1 MQNCIYSL
9 LREYLDIIFKC
20 NILILRNEAVILFKK
35 KFSYIKQQDLKDCG
49 PACLAMISR
58 YHGFK
63 MSISK
68 IREIAGT
75 DLEGTNIKGLIEAG
89 EKLGFEV
96 KAAKAT
102 KPDDLKEIPLP
113 AIAHVIVN
121 GGLLHYV
128 VIHKVKDN
136 KIYIADP
143 EKGLVTYLIE
153 EFCPMWTGILVL
165 MNPTEKF
172 QKGKES
178 QGTFS
183 RFALLLKQ
191 QTNLLVPLF
200 FASIFF
206 NLFGLLGAFY
216 FKFLIDDIVTN
227 QLLQTLHIVSIGI
240 IILYIFKVILSYFR
254 THLILYLSRRIDIQ
268 LMLGYYRH
276 VVGLPM
282 NFFETRKVGEIISR
296 FMDAS
301 KIRDALSTVTVTLM
315 IDTLMVTLGA
325 ILLYIHSPLLFGVT
339 LLLVPFYIGIIFAF
353 HKPYQSINHKE
364 MESNAKLNSY
374 LVESLNG
381 ISTVKSYNAEKEVF
395 FQTENRFINLLKHVF
410 KRGMLSNLQGS
421 IKVGLELIGGTLIL
435 WIGAV
440 QVLKGNMTIGELITY
455 NALLAYFLNP
465 IENLIG
471 IQPTMQSAL
480 VAGERL
486 NEIFDL
492 DQEKSGEEENK
503 VCPKQLSGKIQC
515 FNVTFRYGTRKN
527 VLNNISFSI
536 EPGSQVAFVG
546 ESGSG
551 KTTISKL
558 LMHYY
563 ESQQGD
569 IYYDDYHIKE
579 INRTALRDR
588 IAFVSQESFF
598 FSATIYENLCFG
610 LERPVTLEEVIQVC
624 KQAYVHDFISEL
636 PLRYGTLLEEN
647 ASNLSGGQRQRLA
660 IARALLK
667 KPDILML
674 DEATSNLD
682 STTEKYITNMLK
694 DLSSQGVTV
703 IMIAHRLSTVQH
715 ANQIFVMGQGDI
727 IERGS
732 HMELLSNKEEY
743 YRLWKNQTI
752 HVEHTESQ
760 SYAMRGVQDE

>member
-1 MQNCIYSL
+1 MIS
-9 LREYLDIIFKC
+9 R
-20 NILILRNEAVILFKK
+20 
-35 KFSYIKQQDLKDCG
+35 KFTCIKQNDLKDCG

-58 YHGFK
+58 YYGLT
-63 MSISK
+63 MPISK

-75 DLEGTNIKGLIEAG
+75 DLQGTNIKGLIEAG
-89 EKLGFEV
+89 ERLGFEV
-96 KAAKAT
+96 KGVKAT
-102 KPDDLKEIPLP
+102 NKNALEEIQLP
-113 AIAHVIVN
+113 AIAHIVVN

-128 VIHKVKDN
+128 VIHKIKKN

-143 EKGLVTYLIE
+143 EKGLITYMLD
-153 EFCPMWTGILVL
+153 EFCQIWTGILVL
-165 MNPTEKF
+165 MSPSKNF
-172 QKGKES
+172 QKGNES
-178 QGTFS
+178 QNTLS
-183 RFALLLKQ
+183 RFLFLLKEQ
-191 QTNLLVPLF
+191 KSLLVPLF
-200 FASIFF
+200 FTSIFF

-240 IILYIFKVILSYFR
+240 IILYIFKVLLSYFR
-254 THLILYLSRRIDIQ
+254 THIILYLSRRIDIQ
-268 LMLGYYRH
+268 LILGYYRH
-276 VVGLPM
+276 VIGLPL

-315 IDTLMVTLGA
+315 IDTVMVTVGA
-325 ILLYIHSPLLFGVT
+325 ILLYIHSPILFSVT
-339 LLLVPFYIGIIFAF
+339 LLLIPFYISIIFAF
-353 HKPYQSINHKE
+353 HKPYQSINREE
-364 MESNAKLNSY
+364 MESNAKLTSY

-395 FQTENRFINLLKHVF
+395 FQTESRFVNLLKNVF

-421 IKVGLELIGGTLIL
+421 IKMGLELIGGTVIL
-435 WIGAV
+435 WVGAL

-492 DQEKSGEEENK
+492 EAEKGEKEYNK
-503 VCPKQLSGKIQC
+503 VSPKKLSGKLE
-515 FNVTFRYGTRKN
+515 FSNVTFRYGTRKN

-563 ESQQGD
+563 EAQEGD

-579 INRTALRDR
+579 INRIALRNQ
-588 IAFVSQESFF
+588 IAYVSQESFF
-598 FSATIYENLCFG
+598 FSASIYENLCFG
-610 LERPVTLEEVIQVC
+610 LERLVTLEEIIEVC
-624 KQAYVHDFISEL
+624 KQACVHEFVGEL
-636 PLRYGTLLEEN
+636 PLRYETYLEEN

-667 KPDILML
+667 KPDILIL

-682 STTEKYITNMLK
+682 STTEKNITDMLK
-694 DLSSQGVTV
+694 ELGSQGVTV
-703 IMIAHRLSTVQH
+703 IMIAHRLSTIQH
-715 ANQIFVMGQGDI
+715 ANQIFVMEKGNI
-727 IERGS
+727 IEQGS
-732 HMELLSNKEEY
+732 HEELLFYQGEY

-752 HVEHTESQ
+752 HVEHIESQ
-760 SYAMRGVQDE
+760 FHKMRGGQYE

>member
-1 MQNCIYSL
+1 M
-9 LREYLDIIFKC
+9 IF
-20 NILILRNEAVILFKK
+20 R
-35 KFSYIKQQDLKDCG
+35 KFTCIKQNDLKDCG

-58 YHGFK
+58 YYGLT
-63 MSISK
+63 MPISK

-75 DLEGTNIKGLIEAG
+75 DLQGTNIKGLIEAG
-89 EKLGFEV
+89 ERLGFEV
-96 KAAKAT
+96 KGVKAT
-102 KPDDLKEIPLP
+102 NKNALEEIQLP
-113 AIAHVIVN
+113 AIAHIVVN

-128 VIHKVKDN
+128 VIHKIKKN

-143 EKGLVTYLIE
+143 EKGLITYMLDD
-153 EFCPMWTGILVL
+153 FCQIWTGILVL
-165 MNPTEKF
+165 MSPSKNF
-172 QKGKES
+172 QKGNES
-178 QGTFS
+178 QNTLS
-183 RFALLLKQ
+183 RFLFLLKEQ
-191 QTNLLVPLF
+191 KSLLVPLF
-200 FASIFF
+200 FTSIFF

-240 IILYIFKVILSYFR
+240 IILYIFKVLLSYFR
-254 THLILYLSRRIDIQ
+254 THIILYLSRRIDIQ
-268 LMLGYYRH
+268 LILGYYRH
-276 VVGLPM
+276 VIGLPL

-315 IDTLMVTLGA
+315 IDTVMVTVGA
-325 ILLYIHSPLLFGVT
+325 ILLYIHSPILFGVT
-339 LLLVPFYIGIIFAF
+339 LLLIPFYISIIFAF
-353 HKPYQSINHKE
+353 HKPYQSINREE
-364 MESNAKLNSY
+364 MESNAKLTSY

-395 FQTENRFINLLKHVF
+395 FQTESRFVNLLKNVF

-421 IKVGLELIGGTLIL
+421 IKMGLELIGGTVIL
-435 WIGAV
+435 WVGAL

-492 DQEKSGEEENK
+492 EAEKSEKEYNK
-503 VCPKQLSGKIQC
+503 VSPKKLSGKLE
-515 FNVTFRYGTRKN
+515 FSNVTFRYGTRKN

-563 ESQQGD
+563 EAQEGD

-579 INRTALRDR
+579 INRIALRNQ
-588 IAFVSQESFF
+588 IAYVSQESFF
-598 FSATIYENLCFG
+598 FSASIYENLCFG
-610 LERPVTLEEVIQVC
+610 LERLVTLEEIIEVC
-624 KQAYVHDFISEL
+624 KQACVHEFVGEL
-636 PLRYGTLLEEN
+636 PLRYETYLEEN

-667 KPDILML
+667 KPDILIL

-682 STTEKYITNMLK
+682 STTEKNITDMLK
-694 DLSSQGVTV
+694 ELGSQGVTV
-703 IMIAHRLSTVQH
+703 IMIAHRLSTIQH
-715 ANQIFVMGQGDI
+715 ANQIFVMEKGNI
-727 IERGS
+727 IEQGS
-732 HMELLSNKEEY
+732 HEELLFYQGEY

-752 HVEHTESQ
+752 HVEHIESQ
-760 SYAMRGVQDE
+760 FHNMRGGQYE

>member
-1 MQNCIYSL
+1 MVLN
-9 LREYLDIIFKC
+9 
-20 NILILRNEAVILFKK
+20 
-35 KFSYIKQQDLKDCG
+35 KFYCIKQHDLKDCG
-49 PACLAMISR
+49 PACLAMIS
-58 YHGFK
+58 YYYGLN

-68 IREIAGT
+68 IREISGT
-75 DLEGTNIKGLIEAG
+75 DLQGTNVKGLIEAG
-89 EKLGFEV
+89 ENLGFEV
-96 KAAKAT
+96 KGVKAT
-102 KPDDLKEIPLP
+102 NPEALMKISLP
-113 AIAHVIVN
+113 AIAHVVVN

-128 VIHKVKDN
+128 VIYKVKKN
-136 KIYIADP
+136 RVYVADP
-143 EKGLVTYLIE
+143 ERGHVTYLLD
-153 EFCPMWTGILVL
+153 EFCQMWTGVLILVK
-165 MNPTEKF
+165 PGEKF
-172 QKGKES
+172 QKGNKS
-178 QGTFS
+178 QSIFS
-183 RFALLLKQ
+183 RFVSLLKN
-191 QTNLLVPLF
+191 QTNLLIPLF

-240 IILYIFKVILSYFR
+240 IILYIFKVFLSYFR

-282 NFFETRKVGEIISR
+282 SFFETRKVGEIISR

-301 KIRDALSTVTVTLM
+301 KIRDALSTITVTLM

-325 ILLYIHSPLLFGVT
+325 ILLYIHSPILFGVT
-339 LLLVPFYIGIIFAF
+339 LLLIPFYIGVIFVF
-353 HKPYQSINHKE
+353 HKPYQNINREE
-364 MESNAKLNSY
+364 MESNAKLTSY

-381 ISTVKSYNAEKEVF
+381 IATVKSYNAEKEVF
-395 FQTENRFINLLKHVF
+395 FQTESRFVNLLKHVF

-421 IKVGLELIGGTLIL
+421 IKLGLELIGGTIIL
-435 WIGAV
+435 WVGAI

-455 NALLAYFLNP
+455 NALLVYFLNP

-492 DQEKSGEEENK
+492 DLEKSEKENNK
-503 VCPKQLSGKIQC
+503 VSPKQLSGKIEC
-515 FNVTFRYGTRKN
+515 SNVTFRYGTRKN

-536 EPGSQVAFVG
+536 IPGSHVAFVG

-558 LMHYY
+558 LMGYY
-563 ESQQGD
+563 EAQQGD
-569 IYYDDYHIKE
+569 IYYDDFHIKE
-579 INRTALRDR
+579 INRTSLRNR
-588 IAFVSQESFF
+588 IAYVSQESFF
-598 FSATIYENLCFG
+598 FSGSIYDNLRFG
-610 LERPVTLEEVIQVC
+610 LEHQITLEDIIQVC
-624 KQAYVHDFISEL
+624 KDAAAHDFISDL
-636 PLRYGTLLEEN
+636 PLRYETLLEEN

-667 KPDILML
+667 KPDILVL

-682 STTEKYITNMLK
+682 STTENHITDMLK
-694 DLSSQGVTV
+694 KLGLQGVTV
-703 IMIAHRLSTVQH
+703 IMIAHRLSTIQH
-715 ANQIFVMGQGDI
+715 VNQIFVMEKGNI

-732 HMELLSNKEEY
+732 HEELLFHKGEY

-752 HVEHTESQ
+752 HTDHIELQ
-760 SYAMRGVQDE
+760 SYAMRGGQHE

>member
-1 MQNCIYSL
+1 MIS
-9 LREYLDIIFKC
+9 R
-20 NILILRNEAVILFKK
+20 
-35 KFSYIKQQDLKDCG
+35 KFTCIKQNDLKDCG

-58 YHGFK
+58 YYGLT
-63 MSISK
+63 MPISK

-75 DLEGTNIKGLIEAG
+75 DLQGTNIKGLMEAG
-89 EKLGFEV
+89 ERLGFEV
-96 KAAKAT
+96 KGVKAT
-102 KPDDLKEIPLP
+102 NKNALEEIQLP
-113 AIAHVIVN
+113 AIAHIVVN

-128 VIHKVKDN
+128 VIHKIKKN

-143 EKGLVTYLIE
+143 EKGLITYMLD
-153 EFCPMWTGILVL
+153 EFCQIWTGILVL
-165 MNPTEKF
+165 MSPSKNF
-172 QKGKES
+172 QKGNES
-178 QGTFS
+178 QNTLS
-183 RFALLLKQ
+183 RFLFLLKEQ
-191 QTNLLVPLF
+191 KGLLVPLF
-200 FASIFF
+200 FTSIFF

-240 IILYIFKVILSYFR
+240 IILYIFKVLLSYFR
-254 THLILYLSRRIDIQ
+254 THIILYLSRRIDIQ
-268 LMLGYYRH
+268 LILGYYRH
-276 VVGLPM
+276 VIGLPM

-315 IDTLMVTLGA
+315 IDTVMVTVGG
-325 ILLYIHSPLLFGVT
+325 ILLYIHSPILFSVT
-339 LLLVPFYIGIIFAF
+339 LLLIPFYISIIFAF
-353 HKPYQSINHKE
+353 HKPYQSINREE
-364 MESNAKLNSY
+364 MESNAKLTSY

-395 FQTENRFINLLKHVF
+395 FQTESRFVNLLKNVF

-421 IKVGLELIGGTLIL
+421 IKMGLELIGGTVIL
-435 WIGAV
+435 WVGAM

-492 DQEKSGEEENK
+492 EAEKSEKEYNK
-503 VCPKQLSGKIQC
+503 VSPKKLSGKLEC
-515 FNVTFRYGTRKN
+515 SNVTFRYGTRKN

-563 ESQQGD
+563 EAQEGD

-579 INRTALRDR
+579 INRTALRNQ
-588 IAFVSQESFF
+588 IAYVSQESFF
-598 FSATIYENLCFG
+598 FSASIYENLCFG
-610 LERPVTLEEVIQVC
+610 LERLVTLEEVIEVC
-624 KQAYVHDFISEL
+624 KQVCVHEFVGEL
-636 PLRYGTLLEEN
+636 PLRYETYLEEN

-667 KPDILML
+667 KPDILIL

-682 STTEKYITNMLK
+682 STTEKNITDMLK
-694 DLSSQGVTV
+694 ELGSQGVTV
-703 IMIAHRLSTVQH
+703 IMIAHRLSTIQH
-715 ANQIFVMGQGDI
+715 ANQIFVMEKGNI

-732 HMELLSNKEEY
+732 HEELLFYQGEY

-752 HVEHTESQ
+752 HVEHIESQ
-760 SYAMRGVQDE
+760 FYKMRGGQYE

>member
-1 MQNCIYSL
+1 M
-9 LREYLDIIFKC
+9 
-20 NILILRNEAVILFKK
+20 LFR
-35 KFSYIKQQDLKDCG
+35 KFTCIKQNDLKDCG

-58 YHGFK
+58 HYGLT
-63 MSISK
+63 MPISK

-75 DLEGTNIKGLIEAG
+75 DLQGTNIQGLMKAG
-89 EKLGFEV
+89 ERLGFEV
-96 KAAKAT
+96 KGVKAT
-102 KPDDLKEIPLP
+102 NKNALEEIQLP
-113 AIAHVIVN
+113 AIAHIVVN

-128 VIHKVKDN
+128 VIHQVKKN

-143 EKGLVTYLIE
+143 EKGLMTYMLD
-153 EFCPMWTGILVL
+153 EFCQIWTGILVL
-165 MNPTEKF
+165 MNPSKNF
-172 QKGKES
+172 QKGNES
-178 QGTFS
+178 QNTFS
-183 RFALLLKQ
+183 RFLFLLKEQ
-191 QTNLLVPLF
+191 KNLLVPLF
-200 FASIFF
+200 FTSIFF

-240 IILYIFKVILSYFR
+240 IMLYVFKVLLSYFR

-268 LMLGYYRH
+268 LILGYYRH
-276 VVGLPM
+276 VIGLPM

-296 FMDAS
+296 FIDAS

-315 IDTLMVTLGA
+315 IDTVMVTVGA
-325 ILLYIHSPLLFGVT
+325 ILLYIHSPILFGVT
-339 LLLVPFYIGIIFAF
+339 LLLIPFYISIIFAF
-353 HKPYQSINHKE
+353 HKPYQSINREE
-364 MESNAKLNSY
+364 MESNAKLTSY

-381 ISTVKSYNAEKEVF
+381 IATVKSYNAEKEVF
-395 FQTENRFINLLKHVF
+395 FQTESRFVNLLKNVF
-410 KRGMLSNLQGS
+410 KRGMLSNLQVS
-421 IKVGLELIGGTLIL
+421 IKMGLELIGGTVIL
-435 WIGAV
+435 WVGAM

-486 NEIFDL
+486 NEVFDL
-492 DQEKSGEEENK
+492 DAEKSEEEYNK
-503 VCPKQLSGKIQC
+503 ISPKQLSGKIEC
-515 FNVTFRYGTRKN
+515 SNVTFRYGTRKN

-536 EPGSQVAFVG
+536 KPGSQVAFVG

-563 ESQQGD
+563 ESQEGD

-579 INRTALRDR
+579 INRTALRDK
-588 IAFVSQESFF
+588 IAYVSQESFF
-598 FSATIYENLCFG
+598 FSASIYENLCFG
-610 LERPVTLEEVIQVC
+610 LERSVTLKEVIQVC
-624 KQAYVHDFISEL
+624 KQAYVHEFVGEL
-636 PLRYGTLLEEN
+636 PLRYETHLEEN

-667 KPDILML
+667 KPDILIL

-682 STTEKYITNMLK
+682 STTEKHITDMLK
-694 DLSSQGVTV
+694 ELGLQGVTV
-703 IMIAHRLSTVQH
+703 IMIAHRLSTIQH
-715 ANQIFVMGQGDI
+715 ANQIFVMGKGNI
-727 IERGS
+727 IEQGS
-732 HMELLSNKEEY
+732 HEELLFHKGEY
-743 YRLWKNQTI
+743 YRLWKNQTV
-752 HVEHTESQ
+752 HVERMESQ
-760 SYAMRGVQDE
+760 SYAMRGDQYE

>member
-1 MQNCIYSL
+1 M
-9 LREYLDIIFKC
+9 
-20 NILILRNEAVILFKK
+20 VK
-35 KFSYIKQQDLKDCG
+35 KFTFIKQQDLKDCG
-49 PACLAMISR
+49 PACLAMISS
-58 YHGFK
+58 YYGFT

-68 IREIAGT
+68 IRNIAGT
-75 DLEGTNIKGLIEAG
+75 DLSGTNIRGLLEAG

-96 KAAKAT
+96 KAVKAT
-102 KPDDLKEIPLP
+102 KIENLKEIPLP
-113 AIAHVIVN
+113 AIAHVVVN

-128 VIHKVKDN
+128 VIHKIKDN

-143 EKGLVTYLIE
+143 EKGLITYLLE
-153 EFCPMWTGILVL
+153 EFCQMWTGILVL
-165 MNPTEKF
+165 MSPGQKF
-172 QKGKES
+172 QKGKEP

-183 RFALLLKQ
+183 RFLLLLKQ
-191 QTNLLVPLF
+191 QKKILVPLF

-240 IILYIFKVILSYFR
+240 IILYIFKVLLSYFR

-301 KIRDALSTVTVTLM
+301 KIRDALSTITVTLM

-325 ILLYIHSPLLFGVT
+325 ILLYIHSPILFGVT
-339 LLLVPFYIGIIFAF
+339 LLLIPFYIGIIFVF
-353 HKPYQSINHKE
+353 HKPYQLINREE
-364 MESNAKLNSY
+364 MESNARLNSY

-381 ISTVKSYNAEKEVF
+381 IATVKSYNAEKEVF
-395 FQTENRFINLLKHVF
+395 FQTESHFVNLLKNVF

-421 IKVGLELIGGTLIL
+421 IKMGLELIGGTVIL
-435 WIGAV
+435 WIGAI

-471 IQPTMQSAL
+471 IQPMMQSAL

-492 DQEKSGEEENK
+492 DAEKSEKEDNK
-503 VCPKQLSGKIQC
+503 VSPKQLSGRIEC
-515 FNVTFRYGTRKN
+515 SNVTFRYGTRKN

-536 EPGSQVAFVG
+536 ESGSQVAFVG

-579 INRTALRDR
+579 INRTALRNQ
-588 IAFVSQESFF
+588 IAYVSQESFF
-598 FSATIYENLCFG
+598 FSASIYENLCFG
-610 LERPVTLEEVIQVC
+610 LERSVTLEEVIQVC
-624 KQAYVHDFISEL
+624 KQVCVHEFVGEL
-636 PLRYGTLLEEN
+636 PLRYETHLEEN

-667 KPDILML
+667 KPDILIL

-682 STTEKYITNMLK
+682 STTEKNITDMLK
-694 DLSSQGVTV
+694 GLGLQGVTV
-703 IMIAHRLSTVQH
+703 IMIAHRLSTIQH
-715 ANQIFVMGQGDI
+715 ASQIFVMEKGNI

-732 HMELLSNKEEY
+732 HEELLFHQGEY
-743 YRLWKNQTI
+743 YRLWKNQTV
-752 HVEHTESQ
+752 HVDHIESQ
-760 SYAMRGVQDE
+760 FNKMRGGQYE

>member
-1 MQNCIYSL
+1 M
-9 LREYLDIIFKC
+9 
-20 NILILRNEAVILFKK
+20 LFR
-35 KFSYIKQQDLKDCG
+35 KFTCIKQNDLKDCG

-58 YHGFK
+58 HYGLT
-63 MSISK
+63 MPISK

-75 DLEGTNIKGLIEAG
+75 DLQGTNIQGLMKAG
-89 EKLGFEV
+89 ERLGFEV
-96 KAAKAT
+96 KGVKAT
-102 KPDDLKEIPLP
+102 NKNALEEIQLP
-113 AIAHVIVN
+113 AIAHIVVN

-128 VIHKVKDN
+128 VIHQVKKN

-143 EKGLVTYLIE
+143 EKGLMTYMLD
-153 EFCPMWTGILVL
+153 EFCQIWTGILVL
-165 MNPTEKF
+165 MNPSKNF
-172 QKGKES
+172 QKGNES
-178 QGTFS
+178 QNTFS
-183 RFALLLKQ
+183 RFLFLLKEQ
-191 QTNLLVPLF
+191 KNLLVPLF
-200 FASIFF
+200 FTSIFF

-240 IILYIFKVILSYFR
+240 IMLYVFKVLLSYFR

-268 LMLGYYRH
+268 LILGYYRH
-276 VVGLPM
+276 VIGLPM

-296 FMDAS
+296 FIDAS

-315 IDTLMVTLGA
+315 IDTVMVTVGA
-325 ILLYIHSPLLFGVT
+325 ILLYIHSPILFGVT
-339 LLLVPFYIGIIFAF
+339 LLLIPFYISIIFAF
-353 HKPYQSINHKE
+353 HKPYQSINREE
-364 MESNAKLNSY
+364 MESNAKLTSY

-381 ISTVKSYNAEKEVF
+381 IATVKSYNAEKEVF
-395 FQTENRFINLLKHVF
+395 FQTESRFVNLLKNVF

-421 IKVGLELIGGTLIL
+421 IKMGLELIGGTVIL
-435 WIGAV
+435 WVGAM

-486 NEIFDL
+486 NEVFDL
-492 DQEKSGEEENK
+492 DAEKSEEEYNK
-503 VCPKQLSGKIQC
+503 ISPKQLSGKIEC
-515 FNVTFRYGTRKN
+515 SNVTFRYGTRKN

-536 EPGSQVAFVG
+536 NPGSQVAFVG

-563 ESQQGD
+563 ESQEGD

-579 INRTALRDR
+579 INRTALRDK
-588 IAFVSQESFF
+588 IAYVSQESFF
-598 FSATIYENLCFG
+598 FSASIYENLCFG
-610 LERPVTLEEVIQVC
+610 LERSVTLEEVIQVC
-624 KQAYVHDFISEL
+624 KQAYVHEFVGEL
-636 PLRYGTLLEEN
+636 PLRYETHLEEN

-667 KPDILML
+667 KPDILIL

-682 STTEKYITNMLK
+682 STTEKHITDMLK
-694 DLSSQGVTV
+694 ELGLQGVTV
-703 IMIAHRLSTVQH
+703 IMIAHRLSTIQH
-715 ANQIFVMGQGDI
+715 ANQIFVMGKGNI
-727 IERGS
+727 IEQGS
-732 HMELLSNKEEY
+732 HEELLFHKGEY
-743 YRLWKNQTI
+743 YRLWKNQTV
-752 HVEHTESQ
+752 HVERMESQ
-760 SYAMRGVQDE
+760 SYAMRGDQYE

>member
-1 MQNCIYSL
+1 MLN
-9 LREYLDIIFKC
+9 
-20 NILILRNEAVILFKK
+20 K
-35 KFSYIKQQDLKDCG
+35 KFVSIKQQDLKDCG

-58 YHGFK
+58 YYGLTIA
-63 MSISK
+63 ISK

-75 DLEGTNIKGLIEAG
+75 DLQGTNVQGLIEAG

-96 KAAKAT
+96 RGTRAT
-102 KPDDLKEIPLP
+102 QPEALHEIPLP
-113 AIAHVIVN
+113 AIAHVVV
-121 GGLLHYV
+121 GDGMLHYV
-128 VIHKVKDN
+128 VIYKIKKNKV
-136 KIYIADP
+136 YVADP
-143 EKGLVTYLIE
+143 AKGLVTYLLE
-153 EFCPMWTGILVL
+153 EFCQMWTGILVL
-165 MNPTEKF
+165 MSPGQNF
-172 QKGKES
+172 HKGKDK
-178 QGTFS
+178 QGTLA
-183 RFALLLKQ
+183 RFVPLLKQ
-191 QTNLLVPLF
+191 QTNVITPLF
-200 FASIFF
+200 FASLFF

-227 QLLQTLHIVSIGI
+227 QLIQTLHIVSIGMVL
-240 IILYIFKVILSYFR
+240 LYILKVLLAYFR

-276 VVGLPM
+276 VIGLPM

-315 IDTLMVTLGA
+315 IDTVMVTVGA
-325 ILLYIHSPLLFGVT
+325 ILLYMQSPILFGVT
-339 LLLVPFYIGIIFAF
+339 TLLVPFYMGIIYAF
-353 HKPYQSINHKE
+353 HKPYQSINREE

-374 LVESLNG
+374 LVESLRG
-381 ISTVKSYNAEKEVF
+381 IATIKSYNAEKEVF
-395 FQTENRFINLLKHVF
+395 FQTETRFINLLKHVF

-421 IKVGLELIGGTLIL
+421 IKMGLELIGGTVIL
-435 WIGAV
+435 WVGAM

-465 IENLIG
+465 IENVIG

-486 NEIFDL
+486 IEIFDL
-492 DQEKSGEEENK
+492 DLEKNEKENHK
-503 VCPKQLSGKIQC
+503 VWTKQLSGRIEC
-515 FNVTFRYGTRKN
+515 SGVIFRYGTRKN

-551 KTTISKL
+551 KTTIAKL
-558 LMHYY
+558 LLHYY
-563 ESQQGD
+563 SSQQGD
-569 IYYDDYHIKE
+569 IYYDDYHIQE
-579 INRTALRDR
+579 IHRNALRER
-588 IAFVSQESFF
+588 IAYVSQESFF
-598 FSATIYENLCFG
+598 FSASMYENLCFG
-610 LERPVTLEEVIQVC
+610 LDRQVTLEEIIQVC
-624 KQAYVHDFISEL
+624 KQADVHDFVSEL
-636 PLRYGTLLEEN
+636 PLRYETMLEEN

-667 KPDILML
+667 KPDILIL

-682 STTEKYITNMLK
+682 STTEQHITNMLK
-694 DLSSQGVTV
+694 ELGSQGVTV

-715 ANQIFVMGQGDI
+715 ANQIFVMEKGNI

-732 HMELLSNKEEY
+732 HEELLFHKGKY

-752 HVEHTESQ
+752 HVEHIESEFDTR
-760 SYAMRGVQDE
+760 RGVPHE

>member
-1 MQNCIYSL
+1 
-9 LREYLDIIFKC
+9 
-20 NILILRNEAVILFKK
+20 V
-35 KFSYIKQQDLKDCG
+35 KQHDLKDCG
-49 PACLAMISR
+49 PACLAMISKF
-58 YHGFK
+58 YGLN
-63 MSISK
+63 MSITK
-68 IREIAGT
+68 IREMAGT

-96 KAAKAT
+96 KGVRAKD
-102 KPDDLKEIPLP
+102 PNDLQEIGFP
-113 AIAHVIVN
+113 AIAHTVVD
-121 GGLLHYV
+121 GSLLHYV
-128 VIHKVKDN
+128 VIYKIKKS
-136 KIYIADP
+136 KIYVADP
-143 EKGLVTYLIE
+143 EKGLVIYPID
-153 EFCPMWTGILVL
+153 EFCQIWTGILVL
-165 MNPTEKF
+165 MTPQQNF
-172 QKGKES
+172 QKDTKS
-178 QGTFS
+178 QATLS
-183 RFALLLKQ
+183 RFLWLLKEQ
-191 QTNLLVPLF
+191 KSLLIPLF
-200 FASIFF
+200 FASVFF

-216 FKFLIDDIVTN
+216 FKFLIDDIVAD

-240 IILYIFKVILSYFR
+240 IILYIFKVFLSYFR

-301 KIRDALSTVTVTLM
+301 KIRDALSMITVTLM

-325 ILLYIHSPLLFGVT
+325 ILLYIHNSVLFAVT
-339 LLLVPFYIGIIFAF
+339 LLLIPFYIGIIFAF
-353 HKPYQSINHKE
+353 HKPYQFINRKE

-381 ISTVKSYNAEKEVF
+381 IATVKSYNAEKEVF
-395 FQTENRFINLLKHVF
+395 FQTESRFVNLLRHVF
-410 KRGMLSNLQGS
+410 KRGMLSNLQAS
-421 IKVGLELIGGTLIL
+421 IKMGLELIGGTVIL
-435 WIGAV
+435 WVGAM

-471 IQPTMQSAL
+471 IQPTLQSAL

-492 DQEKSGEEENK
+492 DQEKNK
-503 VCPKQLSGKIQC
+503 KEGNKIYPKQLSGKIEC
-515 FNVTFRYGTRKN
+515 SNVTFRYGTRKN
-527 VLNNISFSI
+527 ILNSINFSI

-558 LMHYY
+558 LLHYY
-563 ESQQGD
+563 EAQEGD

-579 INRTALRDR
+579 INRAGLRDR
-588 IAFVSQESFF
+588 IAYVSQESFF
-598 FSATIYENLCFG
+598 FSSSIYKNLCFG
-610 LERPVTLEEVIQVC
+610 LERPVTLDEVIQVC
-624 KQAYVHDFISEL
+624 KQTCVHDFISEL
-636 PLRYGTLLEEN
+636 PLRYETFLEEN

-667 KPDILML
+667 KPDILIL

-682 STTEKYITNMLK
+682 STTEKYITDMLK
-694 DLSSQGVTV
+694 DLGVKGITV
-703 IMIAHRLSTVQH
+703 IMIAHRLSTIQH
-715 ANQIFVMGQGDI
+715 ANQIFVMEKGDI

-732 HMELLSNKEEY
+732 HEELLFHKGEY
-743 YRLWKNQTI
+743 YRLWKNQTV
-752 HVEHTESQ
+752 HVEHIKSESYVMEGGQ
-760 SYAMRGVQDE
+760 YE

>member
-1 MQNCIYSL
+1 M
-9 LREYLDIIFKC
+9 
-20 NILILRNEAVILFKK
+20 FKK
-35 KFSYIKQQDLKDCG
+35 EFFCIRQQDLKDCG

-58 YHGFK
+58 HYGFTT
-63 MSISK
+63 SISK
-68 IREIAGT
+68 IREVAGT
-75 DLEGTNIKGLIEAG
+75 DLAGTNIKGLMEAG
-89 EKLGFEV
+89 EKLGFDV
-96 KAAKAT
+96 KAVKAT
-102 KPDDLKEIPLP
+102 KPEDLKEIPLP
-113 AIAHVIVN
+113 SIAHVVVN

-143 EKGLVTYLIE
+143 EKGLVTYLLE
-153 EFCPMWTGILVL
+153 EFCQMWTGILVL
-165 MNPTEKF
+165 MSPGQNF

-178 QGTFS
+178 KGTFS
-183 RFALLLKQ
+183 RFLLLLKQ
-191 QTNLLVPLF
+191 QKNLLIPLF

-216 FKFLIDDIVTN
+216 FKFLIDDIVAN
-227 QLLQTLHIVSIGI
+227 QLIQTLHIVSIGI
-240 IILYIFKVILSYFR
+240 IILYIFKILLSYFR
-254 THLILYLSRRIDIQ
+254 THLILYLSRRIDIH

-301 KIRDALSTVTVTLM
+301 KIRDALSTITVTLM
-315 IDTLMVTLGA
+315 IDTLMVTIGA
-325 ILLYIHSPLLFGVT
+325 VLLYIHSPILFGVT
-339 LLLVPFYIGIIFAF
+339 LLLIPFYIGIIFAF
-353 HKPYQSINHKE
+353 HKPYQSINRKE

-381 ISTVKSYNAEKEVF
+381 IATVKSYNAEKEVF
-395 FQTENRFINLLKHVF
+395 FQTESRFINLLRHVF

-421 IKVGLELIGGTLIL
+421 IKMGLELIGGTIIL
-435 WIGAV
+435 WVGSM

-455 NALLAYFLNP
+455 NALLVYFLNP

-492 DQEKSGEEENK
+492 DQEKSEKEDNK
-503 VCPKQLSGKIQC
+503 VSPKKLSGKIQC
-515 FNVTFRYGTRKN
+515 SNVTFRYGTRKN

-536 EPGSQVAFVG
+536 ESGSQVAFVG

-563 ESQQGD
+563 ESQQGN

-579 INRTALRDR
+579 ISRTALRDR
-588 IAFVSQESFF
+588 IAYVSQESFF
-598 FSATIYENLCFG
+598 FSASIYENLCFG
-610 LERPVTLEEVIQVC
+610 LARPVTLEEVIHVC
-624 KQAYVHDFISEL
+624 KQACIHEFISEL
-636 PLRYGTLLEEN
+636 PLRYETLLEEN

-667 KPDILML
+667 QPDILIL

-682 STTEKYITNMLK
+682 STTEKHITDMLK
-694 DLSSQGVTV
+694 KLGLQGVTV
-703 IMIAHRLSTVQH
+703 IMIAHRLSTIQH
-715 ANQIFVMGQGDI
+715 ANQIFVMEQGNI
-727 IERGS
+727 KEQGA
-732 HMELLSNKEEY
+732 HEELLFHKGEY
-743 YRLWKNQTI
+743 YRLWKNQTVHI
-752 HVEHTESQ
+752 EHIESQ

>member
-1 MQNCIYSL
+1 MIS
-9 LREYLDIIFKC
+9 R
-20 NILILRNEAVILFKK
+20 
-35 KFSYIKQQDLKDCG
+35 KFTCIKQNDLKDCG

-58 YHGFK
+58 YYGLT
-63 MSISK
+63 MPISK

-75 DLEGTNIKGLIEAG
+75 DLQGTNIKGLMEAG
-89 EKLGFEV
+89 ERLGFEV
-96 KAAKAT
+96 KGVKAT
-102 KPDDLKEIPLP
+102 NKNALEEIQLP
-113 AIAHVIVN
+113 AIAHIVVN

-128 VIHKVKDN
+128 VIHKIKKN

-143 EKGLVTYLIE
+143 EKGLITYMLD
-153 EFCPMWTGILVL
+153 EFCQIWTGILVL
-165 MNPTEKF
+165 MSPSKNF
-172 QKGKES
+172 QKGNES
-178 QGTFS
+178 QNTLS
-183 RFALLLKQ
+183 RFLFLLKEQ
-191 QTNLLVPLF
+191 KGLLVPLF
-200 FASIFF
+200 FTSIFF

-240 IILYIFKVILSYFR
+240 IILYIFKVLLSYFR
-254 THLILYLSRRIDIQ
+254 THIILYLSRRIDIQ
-268 LMLGYYRH
+268 LILGYYRH
-276 VVGLPM
+276 VIGLPM

-315 IDTLMVTLGA
+315 IDTVMVTVGG
-325 ILLYIHSPLLFGVT
+325 ILLYIHSPILFGVT
-339 LLLVPFYIGIIFAF
+339 LLLIPFYISIIFAF
-353 HKPYQSINHKE
+353 HKPYQSINREE
-364 MESNAKLNSY
+364 MESNAKLTSY

-395 FQTENRFINLLKHVF
+395 FQTESRFVNLLKNVF

-421 IKVGLELIGGTLIL
+421 IKMGLELIGGTVIL
-435 WIGAV
+435 WVGAM

-492 DQEKSGEEENK
+492 EAEKSEKEYNK
-503 VCPKQLSGKIQC
+503 VSPKKLSGKLEC
-515 FNVTFRYGTRKN
+515 SNVTFRYGTRKN

-563 ESQQGD
+563 EAQEGD

-579 INRTALRDR
+579 INRTALRNQ
-588 IAFVSQESFF
+588 IAYVSQESFF
-598 FSATIYENLCFG
+598 FSASIYENLCFG
-610 LERPVTLEEVIQVC
+610 LERLVTLEEVIEVC
-624 KQAYVHDFISEL
+624 KQVCVHEFVGEL
-636 PLRYGTLLEEN
+636 PLRYETYLEEN

-667 KPDILML
+667 KPDILIL

-682 STTEKYITNMLK
+682 STTEKNITDMLK
-694 DLSSQGVTV
+694 ELGSQGVTV
-703 IMIAHRLSTVQH
+703 IMIAHRLSTIQH
-715 ANQIFVMGQGDI
+715 ANQIFVMEKGNI
-727 IERGS
+727 IEQGS
-732 HMELLSNKEEY
+732 HEELLFYQGEY

-752 HVEHTESQ
+752 HVEHIESQ
-760 SYAMRGVQDE
+760 FHKMRGGQYE

>member
-1 MQNCIYSL
+1 M
-9 LREYLDIIFKC
+9 
-20 NILILRNEAVILFKK
+20 FKK
-35 KFSYIKQQDLKDCG
+35 KFTYIKQQDLKDCG

-58 YHGFK
+58 HYGFT
-63 MSISK
+63 MPISK
-68 IREIAGT
+68 IREVAGT

-89 EKLGFEV
+89 GKLGFDV
-96 KAAKAT
+96 KGVKAT
-102 KPDDLKEIPLP
+102 KPEDLKEIPLP
-113 AIAHVIVN
+113 AIAHIVGNN
-121 GGLLHYV
+121 GFLHYV
-128 VIHKVKDN
+128 VIYKVKDN

-143 EKGLVTYLIE
+143 EKGLITYLLG
-153 EFCPMWTGILVL
+153 EFCQMWTGILVL
-165 MNPTEKF
+165 LSPGQNF
-172 QKGKES
+172 QKGKET

-183 RFALLLKQ
+183 RFLSLLKS

-216 FKFLIDDIVTN
+216 FKFLIDDILTN

-240 IILYIFKVILSYFR
+240 IILYIFKVLLSYFR

-301 KIRDALSTVTVTLM
+301 KIREALSTITVTLM
-315 IDTLMVTLGA
+315 LDTVMVTLGG
-325 ILLYIHSPLLFGVT
+325 ILLYTHNATLFGVT
-339 LLLVPFYIGIIFAF
+339 LLLIPFYIGIIFAF
-353 HKPYQSINHKE
+353 HKPYQIINREE
-364 MESNAKLNSY
+364 MESNAKLNAY

-381 ISTVKSYNAEKEVF
+381 IATIKSYNAEKEVF
-395 FQTENRFINLLKHVF
+395 FQTENRFVNLLKHVF

-421 IKVGLELIGGTLIL
+421 IKMGLELIGGTVIL
-435 WIGAV
+435 WVGAI

-492 DQEKSGEEENK
+492 DAEKSENENNK
-503 VCPKQLSGKIQC
+503 VSPGKLSGKIE
-515 FNVTFRYGTRKN
+515 FSNVTFRYGTRRD

-536 EPGSQVAFVG
+536 EPGNQVAFVG

-563 ESQQGD
+563 KPQEGD

-579 INRTALRDR
+579 INRTVLRDK
-588 IAFVSQESFF
+588 IAYVSQESFF
-598 FSATIYENLCFG
+598 FSASIYENLCFG
-610 LERPVTLEEVIQVC
+610 LERQVTLEEIIQVC
-624 KQAYVHDFISEL
+624 KQACVHEFISEL
-636 PLRYGTLLEEN
+636 PLRYETFLEEN

-667 KPDILML
+667 QPDILIL

-682 STTEKYITNMLK
+682 SSTEKHITDMLK
-694 DLSSQGVTV
+694 ELGSQGITV
-703 IMIAHRLSTVQH
+703 IMIAHRLSTIQH
-715 ANQIFVMGQGDI
+715 ANQIVVMEKGNI

-732 HMELLSNKEEY
+732 HEELLFHKGEY

-752 HVEHTESQ
+752 HVEHIELQ
-760 SYAMRGVQDE
+760 SHAMRGGQYE

>member
-1 MQNCIYSL
+1 MQNCIFSLFFIYS
-9 LREYLDIIFKC
+9 DIIKSD
-20 NILILRNEAVILFKK
+20 IKIQGKEAAILFTKK
-35 KFSYIKQQDLKDCG
+35 ISYIRQQDLKDCG

-58 YHGFK
+58 YYGFT

-68 IREIAGT
+68 IREVAGT

-96 KAAKAT
+96 KGVKAT
-102 KPDDLKEIPLP
+102 NFEALKEIPLP
-113 AIAHVIVN
+113 AIAHVVMD

-128 VIHKVKDN
+128 VIHKVKNN
-136 KIYIADP
+136 KIYIVDP
-143 EKGLVTYLIE
+143 EKGFITYSLE
-153 EFCPMWTGILVL
+153 EFGQIWTGILVL
-165 MNPTEKF
+165 MTPSGDF
-172 QKGKES
+172 QTGKAS
-178 QGTFS
+178 QSTLS
-183 RFALLLKQ
+183 RFIFLLRQ

-240 IILYIFKVILSYFR
+240 VILYIFKVFLSYFR

-301 KIRDALSTVTVTLM
+301 KIRDALSTITVTLM
-315 IDTLMVTLGA
+315 IDTVMVTLGA
-325 ILLYIHSPLLFGVT
+325 VLLYIHSPVLFGVT
-339 LLLVPFYIGIIFAF
+339 LLLIPFYIGIIFAF
-353 HKPYQSINHKE
+353 RKPYQHINREE

-381 ISTVKSYNAEKEVF
+381 IATIKSYNAEKEVF
-395 FQTENRFINLLKHVF
+395 FQTENRFVNLLRYVF

-421 IKVGLELIGGTLIL
+421 IKMGLELIGGTVIL
-435 WIGAV
+435 WVGAM
-440 QVLKGNMTIGELITY
+440 QVLKGSMTIGELITY
-455 NALLAYFLNP
+455 NALLGYFLNP

-492 DQEKSGEEENK
+492 DAEKNEKEHKK
-503 VCPKQLSGKIQC
+503 VSPKQLSGKIEC
-515 FNVTFRYGTRKN
+515 SNVTFCYGTRKN

-536 EPGSQVAFVG
+536 EQGSQVAFVG

-558 LMHYY
+558 LMNYY
-563 ESQQGD
+563 EPQEGN
-569 IYYDDYHIKE
+569 IYYEDYHIKE

-588 IAFVSQESFF
+588 IAYVSQESFF
-598 FSATIYENLCFG
+598 FSASIYENLRFG
-610 LERPVTLEEVIQVC
+610 LERKVSLEEMIHVC
-624 KQAYVHDFISEL
+624 KLACIHEFISEL
-636 PLRYGTLLEEN
+636 HLSYETLLEEN

-667 KPDILML
+667 KPDILIL

-682 STTEKYITNMLK
+682 STTEKHITDMLK
-694 DLSSQGVTV
+694 ELGLQGVTV
-703 IMIAHRLSTVQH
+703 IMIAHRLSTIQH
-715 ANQIFVMGQGDI
+715 ANQIFVMEKGNI

-732 HMELLSNKEEY
+732 HEELLFHKGEY
-743 YRLWKNQTI
+743 YRLWKNQTV
-752 HVEHTESQ
+752 HVEHIEPQ
-760 SYAMRGVQDE
+760 SYAMRGGQHE